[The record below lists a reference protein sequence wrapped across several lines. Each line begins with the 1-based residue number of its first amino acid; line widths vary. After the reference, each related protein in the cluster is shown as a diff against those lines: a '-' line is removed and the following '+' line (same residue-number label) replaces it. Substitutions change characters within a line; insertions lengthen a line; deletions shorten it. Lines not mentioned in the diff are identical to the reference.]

1 MDPMPA
7 TCTTP
12 VETCEHQLGAFLAA
26 FRAGTLP
33 REMWTH
39 EAHLIVAWAT
49 LREVG
54 EAEATCTLLIEQIRA
69 YNRCDT
75 TAATLVDCHQ
85 TITRYFVLAIAA
97 LQPSTLSDVLL
108 ARSCSRLAPS
118 RHWSPRA
125 LASTAA
131 RLGWVE
137 PDRAPLP
144 WSDPA

>member
-1 MDPMPA
+1 MLAPCAAPSEGCD
-7 TCTTP
+7 
-12 VETCEHQLGAFLAA
+12 HQLDAFLAA
-26 FRAGTLP
+26 FRDGTLP

-49 LREVG
+49 LHELG
-54 EAEATCTLLIEQIRA
+54 DADATCALLIEQIRS

-75 TAATLVDCHQ
+75 TAASVVDCHQ
-85 TITRYFVLAIAA
+85 TLTRYYVLAIDA
-97 LQPSTLSDVLL
+97 LRPSTLSDVLL

-125 LASTAA
+125 LASAEA
-131 RLGWVE
+131 RTGWVE

-144 WSDPA
+144 WSRPG

>member
-1 MDPMPA
+1 MPA
-7 TCTTP
+7 TCTAP
-12 VETCEHQLGAFLAA
+12 SEGCDHQLAAFLDA

-49 LREVG
+49 LRELRD
-54 EAEATCTLLIEQIRA
+54 AEATCALLIDQIRA

-75 TAATLVDCHQ
+75 SRATSVDCHQ
-85 TITRYFVLAIAA
+85 TLTRYFVLAIDA
-97 LQPSTLSDVLL
+97 LQPSTLSDVLM

-125 LASTAA
+125 LASAEA
-131 RLGWVE
+131 RSGWVE

-144 WSDPA
+144 WSATG